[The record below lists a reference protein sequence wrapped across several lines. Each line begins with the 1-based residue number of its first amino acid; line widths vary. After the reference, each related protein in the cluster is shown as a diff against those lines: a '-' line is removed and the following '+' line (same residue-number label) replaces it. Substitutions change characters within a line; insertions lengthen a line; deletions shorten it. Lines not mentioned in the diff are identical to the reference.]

1 MPKLD
6 IDNPRAGFPSLT
18 LTVDSKEFL
27 VKSVSYAD
35 GIDRGQIEGNAR
47 MSLGVSEGMY
57 KADESSLELYMGEYD
72 EVIDAFGDDFFNKA
86 FTVTAAYESGGKTR
100 TDTLVGCR
108 WTKRGHDNQSGPD
121 ALTRSLS
128 FLPQYIKVNGKN
140 PLKKMPTGAT

>member
-6 IDNPRAGFPSLT
+6 IENPRAGFASLV
-18 LTVDSKEFL
+18 LNVDGKEFL
-27 VKSVSYAD
+27 VKSVSYSD

-57 KADESSLELYMGEYD
+57 KAEESTLELYLAEYD
-72 EVIDAFGDDFFNKA
+72 EVMDAFADEFFNKA
-86 FTVTAAYESGGKTR
+86 FTVTAAFESAGKTR

-108 WTKRGHDNQSGPD
+108 WTKRSSDNQSGPD

-140 PLKKMPTGAT
+140 PLKKMPTGAI